1 MANCGEVY
9 LSNYAREKFG
19 KPTQAKTTDNTDF
32 NKSMPLFDYSSSQ
45 FNTSNAVERGTALS
59 TSYYVTN

>member
-32 NKSMPLFDYSSSQ
+32 NKSMPLFDYSSS
-45 FNTSNAVERGTALS
+45 
-59 TSYYVTN
+59 